1 MAENKIAEPT
11 SLKSIATTAVGNATD
26 QVYGIVSGRQ
36 IAKYTGGARCVLK
49 INDELVGFAFQVAW
63 EINTD
68 VKEIFTVDEYTPADM
83 APTLCTVRGSLGAFH
98 IPGNGP
104 GTKQWQATLKS
115 FLVHKYI
122 AIEVRDSQT
131 DELLFYTNKAVITNR
146 SQSMQAGSLSKM
158 NLQWKAI
165 GWLDE
170 KNQKVQGIDPGTE
183 EGSTDVFAELGNRV
197 RNLIG

>member
-1 MAENKIAEPT
+1 MADNKISDPVT
-11 SLKSIATTAVGNATD
+11 LKSIATTAVGNASE
-26 QVYGIVSGRQ
+26 QLYGIISGRQ
-36 IAKYTGGARCVLK
+36 IAKYAGGARCVLK
-49 INDELVGFAFQVAW
+49 INDELVGFAFQVSW

-68 VKEIFTVDEYTPADM
+68 VKEIFTVDEYVPADM
-83 APTLCTVRGSLGAFH
+83 APSLLTVKGSLGAFH

-146 SQSMQAGSLSKM
+146 SQSMQIGSLSKM
-158 NLQWKAI
+158 QLQFKAI

-170 KNQKVQGIDPGTE
+170 KNQKVQGIDPGAD
-183 EGSTDVFAELGNRV
+183 EGDADVFGQLADRA
-197 RNLIG
+197 RNLFA

>member
-1 MAENKIAEPT
+1 MADNKIAEPT
-11 SLKSIATTAVGNATD
+11 SLKSIATTAVGNAAD
-26 QVYGIVSGRQ
+26 QLYGIVSGRQ
-36 IAKYTGGARCVLK
+36 IAKYAGGARCVLK

-68 VKEIFTVDEYTPADM
+68 VKELFTIDEYTAADVS
-83 APTLCTVRGSLGAFH
+83 PGLITVRGSIGAFH
-98 IPGNGP
+98 IPGAGP

-122 AIEVRDSQT
+122 AIEVRDTAT

-146 SQSMQAGSLSKM
+146 SQSMQAGALSRM
-158 NLQWKAI
+158 QLQFKAI

-170 KNQKVQGIDPGTE
+170 KNQKVQGIDTE
-183 EGSTDVFAELGNRV
+183 EGDSDVFAEAGNRI